1 MAGARKYH
9 HGEVRET
16 AVSAALALI
25 EADGPDALTM
35 RALAKAVGVD
45 HRALYRHYPD
55 RDAVLAEV
63 AAEGFRQLLSD
74 QSERC
79 AGSDAPLQTAF
90 EAYVHFALDRPHLHG
105 LMLSRSRQ
113 AMDAHAALGAAVKA
127 ELDQLMI
134 WSRQALGVALGE
146 RETDARDLAFAA
158 LAAAYGL
165 VTLAAS
171 ASLMPRSPEDL
182 RAFVSD
188 QVAGVL
194 EGQLMR
200 IKAQPVAR

>member
-1 MAGARKYH
+1 MTTRKYH

-16 AVSAALALI
+16 AMSAALALI

-63 AAEGFRQLLSD
+63 AAEGFRQLLS
-74 QSERC
+74 QQQTEC
-79 AGSDAPLQTAF
+79 AAECSPLQTAF

>member
-1 MAGARKYH
+1 MAKARKYH
-9 HGEVRET
+9 HGDVRET
-16 AVSAALALI
+16 ATRAALEMI
-25 EADGPDALTM
+25 EQDGVDALTM

-63 AAEGFRQLLSD
+63 AAEGYCQLLND
-74 QSERC
+74 QSARC

-90 EAYVHFALDRPHLHG
+90 EAYVHFALDHPHLHA
-105 LMLSRSRQ
+105 LMLTRSRQ
-113 AMDAHAALGAAVKA
+113 AMDAYAVLGAAVKA

-134 WSRQALGVALGE
+134 WSRQALGAGPGE

-165 VTLAAS
+165 VTLAS
-171 ASLMPRSPEDL
+171 TASLMSRSPEDL
-182 RAFVSD
+182 RAFVTD
-188 QVAGVL
+188 QVNGVL
-194 EGQLMR
+194 TGQLLR
-200 IKAQPVAR
+200 FGVS

>member
-1 MAGARKYH
+1 MTTRKYH

-63 AAEGFRQLLSD
+63 AAEGYRQLLSD
-74 QSERC
+74 QSARC
-79 AGSDAPLQTAF
+79 VGSDAPLKTAF

-105 LMLSRSRQ
+105 LMLSRSRNSIE
-113 AMDAHAALGAAVKA
+113 AHTKLNEAVQA
-127 ELDQLMI
+127 ELDQLMV
-134 WSRQALGVALGE
+134 WSRLALEAAPGE
-146 RETDARDLAFAA
+146 RETDARDLVFAA

-165 VTLAAS
+165 VTLAGS
-171 ASLMPRSPEDL
+171 ASLTPRSPGDL

-188 QVAGVL
+188 QVNGVL
-194 EGQLMR
+194 TGQLL
-200 IKAQPVAR
+200 KFAAPDL